1 MDYVS
6 DLSVRAAFNWLAFL
20 KDEARKQKLEEQK
33 VLSKYKK

>member
-6 DLSVRAAFNWLAFL
+6 ELPVRAAFNWLAFL
-20 KDEARKQKLEEQK
+20 KDEARKQELENQK